1 MKTWFPVF
9 LVALLLALAEGFVEA
24 QQRAKVPRVAY
35 LGGTAPRLFEAFQ
48 QGLRELDY
56 VEGHNIIVERGIT
69 QEDTWA
75 LHSRAAELVRL
86 KPEVIVVASASAAD
100 ATLNATRTIPIVL
113 TDPGVDPVAT
123 GLVAT
128 LERPG
133 GNVTGVGGMATQ
145 LGGKW
150 LELLKEAIPGVR
162 RVTVFWH
169 QNQKRTI
176 PLWKEVEITARSL
189 RVELLPIHV
198 WYKRGGIG
206 ARIRS
211 DDLGI
216 AFRGARRRGAEALI
230 VLAGGYDLTRTA
242 QLALQHRLPAIYW
255 QAGFTEAGGLMAYG
269 PKLQE
274 QHRRAAYFVDKILKG
289 AKPADLP
296 LERPTQFELV
306 INLKAAKEIGVT
318 IQPEVL
324 MFADRVIK

>member
-1 MKTWFPVF
+1 MKTWVPAF
-9 LVALLLALAEGFVEA
+9 LIAVVLSLAEGLAES

-56 VEGHNIIVERGIT
+56 VEGQNIIVEGGIT
-69 QEDTWA
+69 HESA

-113 TDPGVDPVAT
+113 TDPGVDPIAT

-145 LGGKW
+145 VGGKW

-162 RVTVFWH
+162 RVAVFWH
-169 QNQKRTI
+169 QDDKRGI
-176 PLWKEVEITARSL
+176 PLWKELEIAARSL

-198 WYKRGGIG
+198 WYRRGSFGS
-206 ARIRS
+206 RS
-211 DDLGI
+211 DHLGI
-216 AFRGARRRGAEALI
+216 AFRDAMGRGAEALI

-255 QAGFTEAGGLMAYG
+255 QAGFTEAGGLMTYG

-296 LERPTQFELV
+296 LERPTQFEVV
-306 INLKAAKEIGVT
+306 INLKTAKEIGVT
-318 IQPEVL
+318 VHPEVL
-324 MFADRVIK
+324 MWADRVIE

>member
-1 MKTWFPVF
+1 MKTWVPVF
-9 LVALLLALAEGFVEA
+9 LIAVLLALAEGFAEA

-69 QEDTWA
+69 HESAWA

-86 KPEVIVVASASAAD
+86 KPEVIVAASASAAD

-150 LELLKEAIPGVR
+150 LELLKEAVPGVR
-162 RVTVFWH
+162 RVAVFWH
-169 QNQKRTI
+169 QDDKRGI
-176 PLWKEVEITARSL
+176 PLWKELEIAARSL

-198 WYKRGGIG
+198 WYRRGSFGS
-206 ARIRS
+206 RS
-211 DDLGI
+211 DHLGI
-216 AFRGARRRGAEALI
+216 AFRDATRRGAEALI

-306 INLKAAKEIGVT
+306 INLKDCERDRCNCTPRG
-318 IQPEVL
+318 
-324 MFADRVIK
+324 ADVGGPGH